1 MLKNN
6 LSNEEI
12 VVPTG
17 KYFVLGDNRDSSLDS
32 RYWGFVAGDDI
43 LGKPVLVYYSE
54 DARSDETRSTLRFVW
69 GHVRWDR
76 FLKIL

>member
-1 MLKNN
+1 VDM
-6 LSNEEI
+6 
-12 VVPTG
+12 
-17 KYFVLGDNRDSSLDS
+17 VLGDNRDSSLDS

-69 GHVRWDR
+69 GHVPLGS
-76 FLKIL
+76 FLKDPLSEPINGGCIPPPPG